1 MPSDVVELNGA
12 PRDEVTLDDDAPV
25 VSRGAEERIERDAAD
40 STTDNLRPWPVGGE
54 LPAMLR

>member
-25 VSRGAEERIERDAAD
+25 VSRGAEEKDR
-40 STTDNLRPWPVGGE
+40 T
-54 LPAMLR
+54 